1 MTELISKS
9 TRNQFRE
16 VLSDYSV
23 LRHIDLVFDGAG
35 LTPDRE
41 FDPQIG
47 GARRTL
53 VEQYY
58 VKVDFSSREDVHRVL
73 TAYAEII
80 AWLRDSQRHEVADG
94 LTARLHGDGYEYMN
108 GGFDARH
115 QTEMPIVE
123 LIRQHA
129 VGGDLP
135 ELRTQIDRL
144 MSSIE
149 DDPALAVGTAKE
161 LIETVCKTILDERNV
176 VLRDDDMGKLIRA
189 VTRELRL
196 DPSSISENARGSE
209 TIRRTLANLGQVV
222 QGIAE
227 LRNLYGTGH
236 GRAGR
241 TSAIKPRH
249 ARLAVGAATTLAMF
263 LLETH
268 LEQTEAATP
277 LSSRTD
283 C

>member
-9 TRNQFRE
+9 TRNRFRE
-16 VLSDYSV
+16 VLVGST
-23 LRHIDLVFDGAG
+23 LREIEMIFDEAG
-35 LTPDRE
+35 LTADMG
-41 FDPQIG
+41 FDPGLG

-58 VKVDFSSREDVHRVL
+58 VNTDFESRTDV
-73 TAYAEII
+73 TKISAAYAEVML
-80 AWLRDSQRHEVADG
+80 WLERTGDRDNYNDLMTRMNRDG
-94 LTARLHGDGYEYMN
+94 FEYESGAFTRRWNESTPFVDDVRAY
-108 GGFDARH
+108 A
-115 QTEMPIVE
+115 T
-123 LIRQHA
+123 
-129 VGGDLP
+129 VGNLP
-135 ELRTQIDRL
+135 ELKAQIDRL
-144 MSSIE
+144 AASID
-149 DDPALAVGTAKE
+149 DDPGLAVGTAKE
-161 LIETVCKTILDERNV
+161 LVETVCKTILDERNV
-176 VLRDDDMGKLIRA
+176 VFRDDDMGKLIRA
-189 VTRELRL
+189 VTKELRL

-209 TIRRTLANLGQVV
+209 TIRRTLANLGQVA